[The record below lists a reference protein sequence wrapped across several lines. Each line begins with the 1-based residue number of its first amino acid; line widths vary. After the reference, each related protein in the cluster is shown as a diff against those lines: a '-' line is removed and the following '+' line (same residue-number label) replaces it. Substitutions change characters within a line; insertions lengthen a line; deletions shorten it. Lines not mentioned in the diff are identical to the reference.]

1 MKRTETTKLP
11 KALMLAS
18 VASMIDLFNED
29 NINILLDYG
38 YSVDVMANFEEGS
51 ITSAERVAQYKQER
65 VDREVCVYNVP
76 IPRSLFKIRNIFSS
90 YKMIKAKVDKENYN
104 LVHCH
109 SPIGGVVCRLACR
122 KARKRGTKVIYTA
135 HGFHF
140 FKGAPLKNWILF
152 YPVEKMCAKVT
163 DILITIN
170 GEDYSRAKA
179 WKSVD
184 VKYVPGIGVHTDRF
198 SLDAVEDSSLREQLN
213 FTTDDFV
220 FMSTGQISVRK
231 NQEAIIRA
239 ISKIN
244 NPKIKYLIVGTG
256 ELEKQL
262 KLLAKELNVENR
274 IIFAGYR
281 GDVNKLLRVVDA
293 FIFPSLQEGL
303 PVALMEA
310 MASGL
315 PVICSNIRGNTDLIQ
330 HGEGGY
336 LVEPRDYSGYAEA
349 MLELYDNYDNLEEMR
364 RVNIETMKSFDTKVI
379 NEKMKKIYR
388 V

>member
-1 MKRTETTKLP
+1 
-11 KALMLAS
+11 
-18 VASMIDLFNED
+18 
-29 NINILLDYG
+29 
-38 YSVDVMANFEEGS
+38 
-51 ITSAERVAQYKQER
+51 
-65 VDREVCVYNVP
+65 
-76 IPRSLFKIRNIFSS
+76 
-90 YKMIKAKVDKENYN
+90 MIKAKVDKENYN

>member
-1 MKRTETTKLP
+1 M
-11 KALMLAS
+11 
-18 VASMIDLFNED
+18 
-29 NINILLDYG
+29 
-38 YSVDVMANFEEGS
+38 
-51 ITSAERVAQYKQER
+51 
-65 VDREVCVYNVP
+65 
-76 IPRSLFKIRNIFSS
+76 
-90 YKMIKAKVDKENYN
+90 
-104 LVHCH
+104 
-109 SPIGGVVCRLACR
+109 
-122 KARKRGTKVIYTA
+122 
-135 HGFHF
+135 
-140 FKGAPLKNWILF
+140 
-152 YPVEKMCAKVT
+152 
-163 DILITIN
+163 
-170 GEDYSRAKA
+170 
-179 WKSVD
+179 
-184 VKYVPGIGVHTDRF
+184 
-198 SLDAVEDSSLREQLN
+198 
-213 FTTDDFV
+213 
-220 FMSTGQISVRK
+220 
-231 NQEAIIRA
+231 
-239 ISKIN
+239 
-244 NPKIKYLIVGTG
+244 IVGTG

-364 RVNIETMKSFDTKVI
+364 RVNVETMKSFDTKVI
-379 NEKMKKIYR
+379 NEQMKKIYR

>member
-1 MKRTETTKLP
+1 M
-11 KALMLAS
+11 
-18 VASMIDLFNED
+18 
-29 NINILLDYG
+29 
-38 YSVDVMANFEEGS
+38 
-51 ITSAERVAQYKQER
+51 
-65 VDREVCVYNVP
+65 
-76 IPRSLFKIRNIFSS
+76 
-90 YKMIKAKVDKENYN
+90 
-104 LVHCH
+104 
-109 SPIGGVVCRLACR
+109 CRLACR

-364 RVNIETMKSFDTKVI
+364 RVNVETMKSFDTKVI
-379 NEKMKKIYR
+379 NEQMKKIYR

>member
-51 ITSAERVAQYKQER
+51 ITSAERVAQYKQEL
-65 VDREVCVYNVP
+65 VDRGVGVYHVP

-364 RVNIETMKSFDTKVI
+364 SVNIETMKSFDTKVI